1 MKTTKI
7 WHSVEWSDP
16 EAVLSG
22 AQTPRHCEDSGSAQ
36 SYAGETDQKEIK
48 WASFSSKLFL

>member
-1 MKTTKI
+1 MKTTII

-36 SYAGETDQKEIK
+36 SNAGETDQKETK